1 MRSGIT
7 RQALRRHRWSLLGPA
22 VTQCAAATV
31 IAMMVMTATSL
42 NAAPLSPAERAAM
55 QATTVPEATVV
66 FALIAVYLSVILVGV
81 SMNLTI
87 ARQVRD
93 IALLRAIGAT
103 PGRIRRSV
111 ALQAAIVAVPSA
123 ALGYLAGIAAGYAW
137 TAALQAHGVLP
148 QAVTFRAEPLV
159 LPMVIGIEIVT
170 SVAGALVAAI
180 RPARIRPAVALTEAA
195 TRRPTVGVLRI
206 VVGLALVVG
215 GVVLSAMVARTS
227 PEEAVEN
234 AFFVLLAMCVGVG
247 VLGPVLLRSVVVVVR
262 PLTAGS
268 ARLAV
273 DNVGAMSRALSGA
286 LVPLVLVIA
295 FAAAKVAMH
304 TTPAHRTGATEPAG
318 ELWTDYSG
326 TVVYCTFAA
335 IAALNTLI
343 TVLVGRQRDLAVAQ
357 LAGGTRR
364 RVLAVVICEAVLV
377 TATALVLAAGIAIAT
392 LLPILRTVPYVPPA
406 YLVVGGLLA
415 AAVVAAGMV
424 GPAAVL
430 TRRRPV
436 TVVAAAVE

>member
-7 RQALRRHRWSLLGPA
+7 RQAMRRHRWSLLGPA

-31 IAMMVMTATSL
+31 IAMMVMTGTSL
-42 NAAPLSPAERAAM
+42 DAAPLRPDERAAM
-55 QATTVPEATVV
+55 EASTVPESTLV
-66 FALIAVYLSVILVGV
+66 FTLIAVYLSVILVGV
-81 SMNLTI
+81 TMNLTI
-87 ARQVRD
+87 ATQSRD

-123 ALGYLAGIAAGYAW
+123 ALGYLTGIVAGYAW

-148 QAVTFRAEPLV
+148 PAVAFRVEPLV
-159 LPMVIGIEIVT
+159 LPMVIGIEIAT

-180 RPARIRPAVALTEAA
+180 RPARVRPALALTEAA
-195 TRRPTVGVLRI
+195 TRRPAIGALRI
-206 VVGLALVVG
+206 VVGLVLVGG
-215 GVVLSAMVARTS
+215 GVVLSAVIARTS
-227 PEEAVEN
+227 PADAADSAV
-234 AFFVLLAMCVGVG
+234 FVLLAMCVGVG
-247 VLGPVLLRSVVVVVR
+247 VLGPVLLRAVVAVVR
-262 PLTAGS
+262 PLTTGA

-273 DNVGAMSRALSGA
+273 DNVRAMSRALSGA

-295 FAAAKVAMH
+295 FAAVKVAMH

-318 ELWTDYSG
+318 DLWTDYSG
-326 TVVYCTFAA
+326 TAVYCAFAA

-343 TVLVGRQRDLAVAQ
+343 TVLVGRCRDLAVTR

-364 RVLAVVICEAVLV
+364 RVLAVVVCEAGLV
-377 TATALVLAAGIAIAT
+377 TATALVLAVGIATAT

-406 YLVVGGLLA
+406 YVAVGVLLA

-424 GPAAVL
+424 APAAVL
-430 TRRRPV
+430 TRRRPI

>member
-1 MRSGIT
+1 
-7 RQALRRHRWSLLGPA
+7 
-22 VTQCAAATV
+22 
-31 IAMMVMTATSL
+31 
-42 NAAPLSPAERAAM
+42 
-55 QATTVPEATVV
+55 
-66 FALIAVYLSVILVGV
+66 
-81 SMNLTI
+81 
-87 ARQVRD
+87 
-93 IALLRAIGAT
+93 
-103 PGRIRRSV
+103 
-111 ALQAAIVAVPSA
+111 
-123 ALGYLAGIAAGYAW
+123 
-137 TAALQAHGVLP
+137 
-148 QAVTFRAEPLV
+148 
-159 LPMVIGIEIVT
+159 
-170 SVAGALVAAI
+170 
-180 RPARIRPAVALTEAA
+180 
-195 TRRPTVGVLRI
+195 
-206 VVGLALVVG
+206 
-215 GVVLSAMVARTS
+215 
-227 PEEAVEN
+227 
-234 AFFVLLAMCVGVG
+234 MCVGVG

-406 YLVVGGLLA
+406 YLVVGGLLT